1 MEALGLEPDL
11 QNQRLQ
17 VLPISSTETYLTIL

>member
-11 QNQRLQ
+11 RNQRLR
-17 VLPISSTETYLTIL
+17 VLPEQSDDTFWTA